1 MHTSIYDIPP
11 PSISIPRSNL
21 NKPKRNKK
29 NPSVVTKTKRDNE
42 HLQIW
47 LKTRQLLSD
56 DFHYNPDTN
65 NNATNKYD
73 QQLLESTK
81 QSIIESFGTFN
92 DILNVFIQNGNKQQ
106 LSNIYD
112 ILKNLRLNNQPIVVE
127 RDRTCKQPI
136 VVERHRVA
144 AHNLQQRLNDDE
156 SDTDSSSSSL
166 SSSSSESSSSSSS
179 SSSSESSS
187 SSSSDEHRKRKKRK
201 KKKKK
206 LRLNNHYIKNKY
218 RGFMHLSSAEICCI
232 TDYLPK
238 QMINKFKL
246 CSRKIGIV
254 CLQQMNKMT
263 VGVYNMN
270 KLIYHKQK
278 DIFSL
283 NTA

>member
-112 ILKNLRLNNQPIVVE
+112 ILKNLRLNNTPISFNN
-127 RDRTCKQPI
+127 DKNIQNT
-136 VVERHRVA
+136 
-144 AHNLQQRLNDDE
+144 QQTENIE
-156 SDTDSSSSSL
+156 
-166 SSSSSESSSSSSS
+166 
-179 SSSSESSS
+179 
-187 SSSSDEHRKRKKRK
+187 
-201 KKKKK
+201 
-206 LRLNNHYIKNKY
+206 NKY

-232 TDYLPK
+232 IDYLPK
-238 QMINKFKL
+238 NMVNKFKL